1 MNHCDQR
8 RMPEPSRRSL
18 ALRLSLWGLGTL
30 CLGLGILGV
39 FLPVLPTT
47 PFLLGAAF
55 CYARS
60 SRRFYEWLMRRR
72 FIAARLEEFRTRG
85 GLTARTKWSIFGVA
99 FAMMAGAAV
108 WINKPLMYLVLGI
121 LLGLK
126 GWYFYSVIPTLP
138 PARGRAEREE
148 RDGRVG

>member
-1 MNHCDQR
+1 
-8 RMPEPSRRSL
+8 
-18 ALRLSLWGLGTL
+18 
-30 CLGLGILGV
+30 
-39 FLPVLPTT
+39 
-47 PFLLGAAF
+47 
-55 CYARS
+55 
-60 SRRFYEWLMRRR
+60 MRRR